1 MPYYKGTDLGIIN
14 ICCKSTAIFSQ
25 NFTRFLKQINI
36 KFDREALDNMK
47 PTRRAAYNITFFNN
61 KSNISRY
68 FKEDILNLLNAKLR
82 VLKILAVPS
91 YGIKF
96 TAWKVSVFGV
106 ILVRIFSNSDWIQT
120 RVTPNMDTFYAVV
133 TSILFDQQ

>member
-68 FKEDILNLLNAKLR
+68 FKEDILNLLNEKSR
-82 VLKILAVPS
+82 VLKILAVHCVKS
-91 YGIKF
+91 
-96 TAWKVSVFGV
+96 
-106 ILVRIFSNSDWIQT
+106 VRIRCFSGPYFLEYGLNKDEN
-120 RVTPNMDTFYAVV
+120 RE
-133 TSILFDQQ
+133 